1 MPRAKRYHIPGY
13 VWHITHRCHQSEFL
27 LKFARDRRRWMHWLF
42 EARKRYGLC
51 ILNFTVTSNHV
62 HLLVCDSGDK
72 RAIAR
77 SIQLIA
83 SRTAQEFNQR
93 KNRNGAFWQ
102 DRYHATAVENGE
114 HLRQCVV
121 YIDMNMVRAGV
132 VSHPSRWEFCG
143 YNEIQK
149 PRKRYSLID
158 HGRLHAFAGSSSGE
172 HFRSS
177 HMAWIDEALR
187 ADACQRKSRWTESI
201 AVGSRGF
208 AARIKEELGYRAR
221 GRRIEE
227 SATGSELREPFSG
240 YRADFDIE
248 NSVLS
253 QNNRYFWNQ
262 SHELPVC

>member
-1 MPRAKRYHIPGY
+1 
-13 VWHITHRCHQSEFL
+13 
-27 LKFARDRRRWMHWLF
+27 MHWLF
-42 EARKRYGLC
+42 EARKRYDLC

-62 HLLVCDSGDK
+62 HLLVYDSGDK
-72 RAIAR
+72 KAIPR

-102 DRYHATAVENGE
+102 DRYHATAVETGE

-132 VSHPSRWEFCG
+132 VSHPSEWKFCG
-143 YNEIQK
+143 FNEIQK
-149 PRKRYSLID
+149 PRQRYSLID
-158 HGRLHAFAGSSSGE
+158 HSKLHTLSGSGSGE

-187 ADACQRKSRWTESI
+187 ANAHQRESRWTESV
-201 AVGSRGF
+201 AVGSKGF
-208 AARIKEELGYRAR
+208 IVNLKEDLGHRAR
-221 GRRIEE
+221 GRRINE
-227 SATGSELREPFSG
+227 SESGSELRECVSC
-240 YRADFDIE
+240 YKANFDIE

-253 QNNRYFWNQ
+253 QNNSYFWKQ
-262 SHELPVC
+262 SHEFPEG